1 MARLELPQLQWRQ
14 GRGRVAP
21 FLVLLEVSAQLR
33 GQLIQLTHPAFWLTW
48 LAAGCCLCEPGGTR
62 LLGLWDWVCWGA

>member
-33 GQLIQLTHPAFWLTW
+33 GQLTQLTHPACWLT
-48 LAAGCCLCEPGGTR
+48 
-62 LLGLWDWVCWGA
+62 